1 MPPIVNLKKCTGC
14 SGRDESCCENICP
27 GDLMAV
33 NPETGK
39 AYCRS
44 PQECWDCMSCIK
56 ACPNGA
62 LETKIPYQLGYYKAT
77 LRPFMGKNTVTWKC
91 RDIYGN
97 EMTYKTKNR
106 IS

>member
-14 SGRDESCCENICP
+14 QGREESYCENICP

-44 PQECWDCMSCIK
+44 AKECWDCMSCVK

-62 LETKIPYQLGYYKAT
+62 LETKIPYQIGYYKAT
-77 LRPFMGKNTVTWKC
+77 LRPIMGKNTVTWKST
-91 RDIYGN
+91 DIYGN
-97 EMTYKTKNR
+97 ESTYKTKNR
-106 IS
+106 NA

>member
-14 SGRDESCCENICP
+14 QGREESYCENICP

-44 PQECWDCMSCIK
+44 AKECW
-56 ACPNGA
+56 A
-62 LETKIPYQLGYYKAT
+62 LETKIPYQIGYYKAT
-77 LRPFMGKNTVTWKC
+77 LRPIMGKNTVTWKSK
-91 RDIYGN
+91 DIYGN
-97 EMTYKTKNR
+97 ESTYKTKNR
-106 IS
+106 NA